1 MPEKR
6 RPTGLAAYM
15 ETAAPSVP
23 PVPATAAPVMAR
35 RRRAAPA
42 AARPAVPD
50 PPPPRTRSAPA
61 QGERVN
67 LTYRA
72 TPGNWERLK
81 HLALADRA
89 TIQDLIHTALSREFQ
104 RRGLPPLTD

>member
-1 MPEKR
+1 MAEKR

-15 ETAAPSVP
+15 ETAAPTALSP
-23 PVPATAAPVMAR
+23 PAPAR
-35 RRRAAPA
+35 QRRAAPA
-42 AARPAVPD
+42 ARRPAAPD
-50 PPPPRTRSAPA
+50 PRPPRTRSAPA

-89 TIQDLIHTALSREFQ
+89 SIQELIHTSLSREFQ